1 MISDKDILVII
12 PAFNEERR
20 VVEVV
25 RGVRLNLAHC
35 RILVV
40 DDGSSD
46 RTATVSR
53 EAGACVLSH
62 PFNLGVGTALQSGYK
77 YAVQEGFKYVI
88 QLDGDGQHSP
98 SFLPAFV
105 EKLRATEADLI
116 IGSRFLKGKNGYSS
130 FVRWMGNALFAKLVS
145 ALIREKLTDPTSGY
159 RALKSTALQ
168 FCVGDTYAFD
178 YPDADFLLALHR
190 SGYRMEEIPIEV
202 AERTGGESQHS
213 GLTPIYYVIKMLLSI
228 FITMLRPKGARRI
241 N

>member
-1 MISDKDILVII
+1 MISEKDILVVI
-12 PAFNEERR
+12 PAFDEERR
-20 VVEVV
+20 VEEVI
-25 RGVRLNLAHC
+25 RGVRQRLAHV

-46 RTATVSR
+46 RTAAVSR

-77 YAVQEGFKYVI
+77 YAVRQGFKYVI
-88 QLDGDGQHSP
+88 QLDGDGQHPP

-105 EKLRATEADLI
+105 DKLKATEADLI
-116 IGSRFLKGKNGYSS
+116 IGSRFLRGRNDHVS
-130 FVRWMGNALFAKLVS
+130 FIRWVGNTLFAKLVS
-145 ALIREKLTDPTSGY
+145 ALIRERLTDPTSGY

-190 SGYRMEEIPIEV
+190 SGYRIEEIPIE
-202 AERTGGESQHS
+202 AAPRKGGASQHS
-213 GLTPIYYVIKMLLSI
+213 GLKPIYYVIKMFLSI
-228 FITMLRPKGARRI
+228 FITMLRPKGARRST
-241 N
+241 